1 MQKILYPEH
10 AIRIPYVL
18 QGMVPGPGPNR
29 GGRVCANGLHP
40 MQKNTIS
47 LIFCFCKLSRS
58 SESIAKKYDKADMR
72 AVAAGASQRKV
83 MSWQSGNGCPAGA
96 LPPWGT
102 APRSGNLAIYVF
114 GICCAAWCRLA
125 PCTAPRGAV
134 LLVLRR
140 NVSELLLP
148 GARSSTFHG
157 WAPPSMFWGWEFW
170 LRVRR
175 GTVALASSLGA

>member
-1 MQKILYPEH
+1 MGSILCKKYYFLN
-10 AIRIPYVL
+10 ILLL
-18 QGMVPGPGPNR
+18 QVEPKFIIH
-29 GGRVCANGLHP
+29 C
-40 MQKNTIS
+40 
-47 LIFCFCKLSRS
+47 
-58 SESIAKKYDKADMR
+58 KKYDKADMR

-102 APRSGNLAIYVF
+102 APRSGNLAISVF
-114 GICCAAWCRLA
+114 GICCVAWCRLA